1 MSDKCVAGQCLTK
14 VYQILNN
21 PKLTDCCE
29 RVTLAKDY
37 ITQSDGWIDASSQG
51 GGRGDWGRFFMGRDY
66 ETPKEK
72 KERDI
77 KDRMDR
83 NVTALLKKRRRQY
96 PTEKQQQA
104 FNKALQ
110 QAEEQQAEEQEDMF
124 PPSPKK

>member
-1 MSDKCVAGQCLTK
+1 MAGQCLTE

-21 PKLTDCCE
+21 EKTDCCE
-29 RVTLAKDY
+29 RVTLAQDY
-37 ITQSDGWIDASSQG
+37 IKQSDGWIDASSQG
-51 GGRGDWGRFFMGRDY
+51 GRRGDWGRFFMGRDY

-96 PTEKQQQA
+96 PTGQQQQA

-110 QAEEQQAEEQEDMF
+110 EAEEQEAEEQEDTF
-124 PPSPKK
+124 WPPSPKK

>member
-1 MSDKCVAGQCLTK
+1 MSKCVAGQCLTE

-21 PKLTDCCE
+21 TDDCCDK
-29 RVTLAKDY
+29 VILAKRY
-37 ITQSDGWIDASSQG
+37 IESEGYAASSQG
-51 GGRGDWGRFFMGRDY
+51 GRWDRFFRGRDY

-104 FNKALQ
+104 FNKALKQAEKQ
-110 QAEEQQAEEQEDMF
+110 QAEKRQAEEQEDMF

>member
-1 MSDKCVAGQCLTK
+1 MSKCVAGQCLTE

-21 PKLTDCCE
+21 TDDCCDK
-29 RVTLAKDY
+29 VILAKRY
-37 ITQSDGWIDASSQG
+37 IESEGYDASSQG
-51 GGRGDWGRFFMGRDY
+51 GRRGDWGRFFMGRDY

-110 QAEEQQAEEQEDMF
+110 QAEKQEDMF
-124 PPSPKK
+124 TPSPKK